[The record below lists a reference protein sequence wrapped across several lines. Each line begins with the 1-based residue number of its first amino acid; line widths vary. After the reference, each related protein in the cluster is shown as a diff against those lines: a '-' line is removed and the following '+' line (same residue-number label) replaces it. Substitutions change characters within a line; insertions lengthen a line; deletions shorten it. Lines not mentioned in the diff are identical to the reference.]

1 MSHSNSASPVLVSA
15 RYALRN
21 PLRNPLRLQRN
32 PPVHPVRRWK
42 CLDPGVEYL
51 PPHEEHAVKILEL
64 SLSDL
69 ELALRLSSQ
78 LRLLE
83 DSNLP
88 LEIPESLQHLNPGD
102 WYLVEELRS
111 RLMFE
116 RRLHLLQ

>member
-1 MSHSNSASPVLVSA
+1 VSHSNWVFPVLVSV
-15 RYALRN
+15 RFDLSLN
-21 PLRNPLRLQRN
+21 LPPLLKPPCL
-32 PPVHPVRRWK
+32 PVHPVRRWK
-42 CLDPGVEYL
+42 CLDPGVEYS
-51 PPHEEHAVKILEL
+51 PPHEEHVVKILEL

-88 LEIPESLQHLNPGD
+88 LEIPESLQHLNPLD
-102 WYLVEELRS
+102 WHLVEELRS